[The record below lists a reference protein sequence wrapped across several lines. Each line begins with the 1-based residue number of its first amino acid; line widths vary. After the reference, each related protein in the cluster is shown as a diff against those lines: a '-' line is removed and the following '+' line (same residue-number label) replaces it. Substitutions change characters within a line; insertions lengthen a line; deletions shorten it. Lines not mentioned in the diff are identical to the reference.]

1 MLAERKI
8 SCNFDNSFY
17 IEKDIIMQNFD
28 YQTPTRLIF
37 GKGVVAEKLQGVM
50 AQFGNRVL
58 ITYGGG
64 SIKRSGLY
72 DQVLQ
77 LLGGKEIYEL
87 PGIEPNPKFN
97 PSVLEGVRI
106 CKEHDIDV
114 ILAVGGGSVLDCTKA
129 IAGAACSDADPW
141 DIVTGK
147 APTLKAIPI
156 VDIITLAATGSEYD
170 QGGVISRTETN
181 DKLAYFSPLVFPAV
195 SFIDP
200 TYTFT
205 LPVKQTLAGV
215 ADCINHIMEQYFCG
229 EHIMMNDA
237 FMEGAVRSLVQNVHI
252 VLEEPDNYNAR
263 AEIFYATTLGCNG
276 IYSLGNSE
284 GGWPMH
290 AIEHALSGHYDI
302 THGEGLAIVT
312 PRWMRHI
319 LHSTSGEL
327 HEQVVERITSFGRN
341 VFGTETP
348 EESIQAVHA
357 FYEGI
362 GIPMTLGAVG
372 IDGSRIDE
380 MAHHIAVNEGLDQ
393 AWVPLHE
400 EDIAAILRDCL

>member
-1 MLAERKI
+1 MV
-8 SCNFDNSFY
+8 
-17 IEKDIIMQNFD
+17 NFD

-37 GKGVVAEKLQGVM
+37 GKGVVAEKLQEVM
-50 AQFGNRVL
+50 AQYGNRVL

-72 DQVLQ
+72 DQVLE
-77 LLGGKEIYEL
+77 LLKDKEIYEL
-87 PGIEPNPKFN
+87 SGIEPNPKFN
-97 PSVLEGVRI
+97 PSVLAGVRI
-106 CKEHDIDV
+106 CKEHHIDV
-114 ILAVGGGSVLDCTKA
+114 ILSVGGGSVLDCTKA
-129 IAGAACSDADPW
+129 IAGAACSDEDPW

-170 QGGVISRTETN
+170 SGGVISRTESN
-181 DKLAYFSPLVFPAV
+181 DKLAYFSPYVFPAV

-215 ADCINHIMEQYFCG
+215 ADCINHIMEQYFCR
-229 EHIMMNDA
+229 EHISMNDA
-237 FMEGAVRSLVQNVHI
+237 FMEGAVRSLVRNVKV
-252 VLEEPDNYNAR
+252 VLEKPDDYEAR

-276 IYSLGNSE
+276 IYALGNSAS
-284 GGWPMH
+284 GWPMH

-319 LHSTSGEL
+319 LNSTTGEL
-327 HEQVVERITSFGRN
+327 HEQVVERITSFGQN
-341 VFGTETP
+341 VFGTATP
-348 EESIQAVHA
+348 EESIQAIHD
-357 FYEGI
+357 FYKGI
-362 GIPMTLGAVG
+362 GIPMTLREVG
-372 IDGSRIDE
+372 IDESRIGE
-380 MAHHIAVNEGLDQ
+380 MAHHVALNEGLDE

>member
-1 MLAERKI
+1 MV
-8 SCNFDNSFY
+8 
-17 IEKDIIMQNFD
+17 NFD

-37 GKGVVAEKLQGVM
+37 GRGVVQEKLHDVM
-50 AQFGNRVL
+50 EKFGKRVL
-58 ITYGGG
+58 ITWGGG

-72 DQVLQ
+72 DQVREILKD
-77 LLGGKEIYEL
+77 KEIHEL
-87 PGIEPNPKFN
+87 PGIEPNPKYD

-106 CKEHDIDV
+106 CKEKNIDV
-114 ILAVGGGSVLDCTKA
+114 ILSVVGGSVLDCTKA

-141 DIVTGK
+141 DVITMKV
-147 APTLKAIPI
+147 PTLKAIPI

-170 QGGVISRTETN
+170 RGGVISRTDTN
-181 DKLAYFSPLVFPAV
+181 DKLAYFSDLVFPAV

-205 LPVKQTLAGV
+205 LPVRQTLAGV
-215 ADCINHIMEQYFCG
+215 SDCINHIMEQYFCG

-237 FMEGAVRSLVQNVHI
+237 FMEGAIKSLMKNVRI
-252 VLEEPDNYNAR
+252 VLKDPENYDAR

-284 GGWPMH
+284 SGWPMH

-302 THGEGLAIVT
+302 NHGEGLAIVT
-312 PRWMRHI
+312 PRWMKHI
-319 LHSTSGEL
+319 LSEKTIESF
-327 HEQVVERITSFGRN
+327 VSFGTG
-341 VFGTETP
+341 VFGIDPALP
-348 EESIQAVHA
+348 EMEIAEKAIQSIHD
-357 FYEGI
+357 FYREI
-362 GIPMTLGAVG
+362 GLPMTLREVG

-380 MAHHIAVNEGLDQ
+380 MAHHIAVNEGLEN
-393 AWVPLHE
+393 AWAPLHE

>member
-1 MLAERKI
+1 MV
-8 SCNFDNSFY
+8 
-17 IEKDIIMQNFD
+17 NFD

-37 GKGVVAEKLQGVM
+37 GKGVVAEKLQAVM
-50 AQFGNRVL
+50 AQYGKKVL

-72 DQVLQ
+72 DQVKEILKD
-77 LLGGKEIYEL
+77 KEIYEL

-106 CKEHDIDV
+106 CKEQNIDV
-114 ILAVGGGSVLDCTKA
+114 ILSVGGGSVLDCTKA

-141 DIVTGK
+141 DVVTMK
-147 APTLKAIPI
+147 APTTKAVPI

-170 QGGVISRTETN
+170 SGAVISRTETN
-181 DKLAYFSPLVFPAV
+181 DKLAYFSKHVFPEV

-205 LPVKQTLAGV
+205 LPAKQTLAGV

-229 EHIMMNDA
+229 VHILMNDA
-237 FMEGAVRSLVQNVHI
+237 FMEGAIKSLMKNVKI
-252 VLEEPDNYNAR
+252 VLAEPENYEAR

-276 IYSLGNSE
+276 IYALGNSY

-290 AIEHALSGHYDI
+290 SIEHALSGHYDI

-312 PRWMRHI
+312 PRWMKHI
-319 LHSTSGEL
+319 LNSTSGEL
-327 HEQVVERITSFGRN
+327 HEQVVERITSFGKN
-341 VFGTETP
+341 IFGVETP
-348 EESIQAVHA
+348 EAAIAAIHN
-357 FYEGI
+357 FYKEI
-362 GIPMTLGAVG
+362 GIPMTLGEVG
-372 IDGSRIDE
+372 IDDSRIDE
-380 MAHHIAVNEGLDQ
+380 MAHHIAVNEGLDR

-400 EDIAAILRDCL
+400 ADIAAILRDCL

>member
-1 MLAERKI
+1 MV
-8 SCNFDNSFY
+8 
-17 IEKDIIMQNFD
+17 NFD

-37 GKGVVAEKLQGVM
+37 GRGVVQEKLHDVM
-50 AQFGNRVL
+50 EKFGKRVL
-58 ITYGGG
+58 ITWGGG

-72 DQVLQ
+72 DQVREILKD
-77 LLGGKEIYEL
+77 KEIYEL
-87 PGIEPNPKFN
+87 PGIEPNPKYD

-106 CKEHDIDV
+106 CKEKNIDV
-114 ILAVGGGSVLDCTKA
+114 ILSVGGGSVLDCTKA

-141 DIVTGK
+141 DVITMKV
-147 APTLKAIPI
+147 PTLKAIPI

-170 QGGVISRTETN
+170 RGGVISRTDTN
-181 DKLAYFSPLVFPAV
+181 DKLAYFSDLVFPAV

-205 LPVKQTLAGV
+205 LPVRQTLAGV
-215 ADCINHIMEQYFCG
+215 SDCINHIMEQYFCG

-237 FMEGAVRSLVQNVHI
+237 FMEGAIKSLMKNVRI
-252 VLEEPDNYNAR
+252 VLEDPENYEAR

-284 GGWPMH
+284 SGWPMH

-302 THGEGLAIVT
+302 NHGEGLAIVT
-312 PRWMRHI
+312 PRWMKHI
-319 LHSTSGEL
+319 LSEKTI
-327 HEQVVERITSFGRN
+327 ERFVSFGTG
-341 VFGTETP
+341 VFGIDSALP
-348 EESIQAVHA
+348 EMEIAEKAIKAIHD
-357 FYEGI
+357 FYLGI
-362 GIPMTLGAVG
+362 GIPMTLGEVG

-380 MAHHIAVNEGLDQ
+380 MAHHIAVNEGLEN
-393 AWVPLHE
+393 AWAPLHE

>member
-1 MLAERKI
+1 MV
-8 SCNFDNSFY
+8 
-17 IEKDIIMQNFD
+17 NFD

-37 GKGVVAEKLQGVM
+37 GRGVVQEKLHDVM
-50 AQFGNRVL
+50 KKFGKRVL
-58 ITYGGG
+58 ITWGGG

-72 DQVLQ
+72 DQVREILKD
-77 LLGGKEIYEL
+77 KEIYEL
-87 PGIEPNPKFN
+87 PGIEPNPKYD

-106 CKEHDIDV
+106 CKEKNIDV
-114 ILAVGGGSVLDCTKA
+114 ILSVGGGSVLDCTKA

-141 DIVTGK
+141 DVITMKV
-147 APTLKAIPI
+147 PTLKAIPI

-170 QGGVISRTETN
+170 RGGVISRTDTN
-181 DKLAYFSPLVFPAV
+181 DKLAYFSDLVFPAV

-205 LPVKQTLAGV
+205 LPVRQTLAGV
-215 ADCINHIMEQYFCG
+215 SDCINHIMEQYFCG

-237 FMEGAVRSLVQNVHI
+237 FMEGAIKSLMKNVRI
-252 VLEEPDNYNAR
+252 VLKDPENYDAR

-284 GGWPMH
+284 SGWPMH

-302 THGEGLAIVT
+302 NHGEGLAIVT
-312 PRWMRHI
+312 PRWMKHI
-319 LHSTSGEL
+319 LSEKTL
-327 HEQVVERITSFGRN
+327 ERFVAFGTG
-341 VFGTETP
+341 VFGIDPALP
-348 EESIQAVHA
+348 EMEIAEKAIQSIHD
-357 FYEGI
+357 FYREI
-362 GIPMTLGAVG
+362 GLPMTLREVG

-380 MAHHIAVNEGLDQ
+380 MAHHIAVNEGLEN
-393 AWVPLHE
+393 AWAPLHE

>member
-1 MLAERKI
+1 MV
-8 SCNFDNSFY
+8 
-17 IEKDIIMQNFD
+17 NFD

-37 GKGVVAEKLQGVM
+37 GRGVVQEKLHDVM
-50 AQFGNRVL
+50 EKFGKRVL
-58 ITYGGG
+58 ITWGGG

-72 DQVLQ
+72 DQVREILKD
-77 LLGGKEIYEL
+77 KEIHEL
-87 PGIEPNPKFN
+87 PGIEPNPKYD

-106 CKEHDIDV
+106 CKEKNIDV
-114 ILAVGGGSVLDCTKA
+114 ILSVGGGSVLDCTKA

-141 DIVTGK
+141 DVITMKV
-147 APTLKAIPI
+147 PTLKAIPI

-170 QGGVISRTETN
+170 RGGVISRTDTN
-181 DKLAYFSPLVFPAV
+181 DKLAYFSDLVFPAV

-205 LPVKQTLAGV
+205 LPVRQTLAGV
-215 ADCINHIMEQYFCG
+215 SDCINHIMEQYFCG

-237 FMEGAVRSLVQNVHI
+237 FMEGAIKSLMKNVRI
-252 VLEEPDNYNAR
+252 VLEDPENYDAR

-284 GGWPMH
+284 SGWPMH

-302 THGEGLAIVT
+302 NHGEGLAIVT
-312 PRWMRHI
+312 PRWMKHI
-319 LHSTSGEL
+319 LSEKTI
-327 HEQVVERITSFGRN
+327 ERFVSFGTG
-341 VFGTETP
+341 VFGIDPALP
-348 EESIQAVHA
+348 EMEIAEKAIQSIHD
-357 FYEGI
+357 FYREI
-362 GIPMTLGAVG
+362 GLPMTLRKVG

-380 MAHHIAVNEGLDQ
+380 MAHHIAVNEGLEN
-393 AWVPLHE
+393 AWAPLHE

>member
-1 MLAERKI
+1 MV
-8 SCNFDNSFY
+8 
-17 IEKDIIMQNFD
+17 NFD

-37 GKGVVAEKLQGVM
+37 GRGVVQEKLHDVM
-50 AQFGNRVL
+50 EKFGKRVL
-58 ITYGGG
+58 ITWGGG

-72 DQVLQ
+72 DQVREILKD
-77 LLGGKEIYEL
+77 KEIYEL
-87 PGIEPNPKFN
+87 PGIEPNPKYD

-106 CKEHDIDV
+106 CKEKNIDV
-114 ILAVGGGSVLDCTKA
+114 ILSVGGGSVLDCTKA

-141 DIVTGK
+141 DVITMKV
-147 APTLKAIPI
+147 PTLKAIPI

-170 QGGVISRTETN
+170 RGGVISRTDTN
-181 DKLAYFSPLVFPAV
+181 DKLAYFSDLVFPAV

-205 LPVKQTLAGV
+205 LPVRQTLAGV
-215 ADCINHIMEQYFCG
+215 SDCINHIMEQYFCG

-237 FMEGAVRSLVQNVHI
+237 FMEGAIKSLMKNVRI
-252 VLEEPDNYNAR
+252 VLEDPENYEAR

-284 GGWPMH
+284 SGWPMH

-302 THGEGLAIVT
+302 NHGEGLAIVT
-312 PRWMRHI
+312 PRWMKHI
-319 LHSTSGEL
+319 LSEKTI
-327 HEQVVERITSFGRN
+327 ERFVSFGTG
-341 VFGTETP
+341 VFGIDPALP
-348 EESIQAVHA
+348 EMEIAEKAIKAIHD
-357 FYEGI
+357 FYLEI
-362 GIPMTLGAVG
+362 GIPMTLGEVG

-380 MAHHIAVNEGLDQ
+380 MAHHIAVNEGLEN
-393 AWVPLHE
+393 AWAPLYE

>member
-1 MLAERKI
+1 MV
-8 SCNFDNSFY
+8 
-17 IEKDIIMQNFD
+17 NFD

-37 GKGVVAEKLQGVM
+37 GRGVVQEKLHDVM
-50 AQFGNRVL
+50 EKFGKRVL
-58 ITYGGG
+58 ITWGGG

-72 DQVLQ
+72 DQVREILQ
-77 LLGGKEIYEL
+77 DKEIYEL
-87 PGIEPNPKFN
+87 PGIEPNPKYD

-106 CKEHDIDV
+106 CKEKNIDV
-114 ILAVGGGSVLDCTKA
+114 ILSVGGGSVLDCTKA

-141 DIVTGK
+141 DIITMKV
-147 APTLKAIPI
+147 PTLKAIPI

-170 QGGVISRTETN
+170 RGGVISRTDTN
-181 DKLAYFSPLVFPAV
+181 DKLAYFSDLVFPAV

-205 LPVKQTLAGV
+205 LPVRQTLAGV
-215 ADCINHIMEQYFCG
+215 SDCINHIMEQYFCG

-237 FMEGAVRSLVQNVHI
+237 FMEGAIKSLMKNVII
-252 VLEEPDNYNAR
+252 VLEDPENYEAR

-284 GGWPMH
+284 SGWPMH

-302 THGEGLAIVT
+302 NHGEGLAIVT
-312 PRWMRHI
+312 PRWMKHI
-319 LHSTSGEL
+319 LSEKTI
-327 HEQVVERITSFGRN
+327 ERFVSFGTG
-341 VFGTETP
+341 VFGIDSALP
-348 EESIQAVHA
+348 EMEIAEKAIKAIHD
-357 FYEGI
+357 FYLGI
-362 GIPMTLGAVG
+362 GIPMTLGEVG

-380 MAHHIAVNEGLDQ
+380 MAHHIAVNEGLEN
-393 AWVPLHE
+393 AWAPLHE

>member
-1 MLAERKI
+1 MR
-8 SCNFDNSFY
+8 
-17 IEKDIIMQNFD
+17 NFD

-50 AQFGNRVL
+50 AKFGNKVL

-77 LLGGKEIYEL
+77 LLEGKEIYEL

-106 CKEHDIDV
+106 CKEKDIDV
-114 ILAVGGGSVLDCTKA
+114 ILSVGGGSVLDCTKA

-170 QGGVISRTETN
+170 SGGVISRTETN

-237 FMEGAVRSLVQNVHI
+237 FMEGAVKSLVKNVRI
-252 VLEEPDNYNAR
+252 VLNEPDNYNAR

-276 IYSLGNSE
+276 IYALGNSE
-284 GGWPMH
+284 SGWPMH

-319 LHSTSGEL
+319 LNTTTGEL
-327 HEQVVERITSFGRN
+327 HAQVVERITSFGKN
-341 VFGTETP
+341 VFGTSTP
-348 EESIQAVHA
+348 EESIQAIHD
-357 FYEGI
+357 FYASI

-393 AWVPLHE
+393 AWVPLYE

>member
-1 MLAERKI
+1 MV
-8 SCNFDNSFY
+8 
-17 IEKDIIMQNFD
+17 NFD

-37 GKGVVAEKLQGVM
+37 GRGVVQEKLHDVM
-50 AQFGNRVL
+50 EKFGKRVL
-58 ITYGGG
+58 ITWGGG

-72 DQVLQ
+72 DQVREILKD
-77 LLGGKEIYEL
+77 KEIYEL
-87 PGIEPNPKFN
+87 PGIEPNPKYD

-106 CKEHDIDV
+106 CKEKNIDV
-114 ILAVGGGSVLDCTKA
+114 ILSVGGGSVLDCTKA

-141 DIVTGK
+141 DVITMK
-147 APTLKAIPI
+147 IPTLKAIPI

-170 QGGVISRTETN
+170 RGGVISRTDTN
-181 DKLAYFSPLVFPAV
+181 DKLAYFSDLVFPAV

-205 LPVKQTLAGV
+205 LPVRQTLAGV
-215 ADCINHIMEQYFCG
+215 SDCINHIMEQYFCG

-237 FMEGAVRSLVQNVHI
+237 FMEGAIKSLMKNVRI
-252 VLEEPDNYNAR
+252 VLEDPENYDAR

-284 GGWPMH
+284 SGWPMH

-302 THGEGLAIVT
+302 NHGEGLAIVT
-312 PRWMRHI
+312 PRWMKHI
-319 LHSTSGEL
+319 LSEKTL
-327 HEQVVERITSFGRN
+327 ERFVAFGTG
-341 VFGTETP
+341 VFGIDPALP
-348 EESIQAVHA
+348 EMEIAEKAIQSIHD
-357 FYEGI
+357 FYREI
-362 GIPMTLGAVG
+362 GLPMTLREVG

-380 MAHHIAVNEGLDQ
+380 MAHHIAVNEGLEN
-393 AWVPLHE
+393 AWAPLHE

>member
-1 MLAERKI
+1 MV
-8 SCNFDNSFY
+8 
-17 IEKDIIMQNFD
+17 NFD

-37 GKGVVAEKLQGVM
+37 GRGVVQEKLHDVM
-50 AQFGNRVL
+50 EKFGKRVL
-58 ITYGGG
+58 ITWGGG

-72 DQVLQ
+72 DQVREILKD
-77 LLGGKEIYEL
+77 KEIHEL
-87 PGIEPNPKFN
+87 PGIEPNPKYD

-106 CKEHDIDV
+106 CKEKNIDV
-114 ILAVGGGSVLDCTKA
+114 ILSVGGGSVLDCTKA

-141 DIVTGK
+141 DVITMKV
-147 APTLKAIPI
+147 PTLKAIPI

-170 QGGVISRTETN
+170 RGGVISRTDTN
-181 DKLAYFSPLVFPAV
+181 DKLAYFSDLVFPAV

-205 LPVKQTLAGV
+205 LPVRQALAGV
-215 ADCINHIMEQYFCG
+215 SDCINHIMEQYFCG

-237 FMEGAVRSLVQNVHI
+237 FMEGAIKSLMKNVRI
-252 VLEEPDNYNAR
+252 VLKDPENYDAR

-284 GGWPMH
+284 SGWPMH

-302 THGEGLAIVT
+302 NHGEGLAIVT
-312 PRWMRHI
+312 PRWMKHI
-319 LHSTSGEL
+319 LSEKTL
-327 HEQVVERITSFGRN
+327 ERFVAFGTG
-341 VFGTETP
+341 VFGIDPALP
-348 EESIQAVHA
+348 EMEIAEKAIQSIHD
-357 FYEGI
+357 FYREI
-362 GIPMTLGAVG
+362 GLPMTLREVG

-380 MAHHIAVNEGLDQ
+380 MAHHIAVNEGLEN
-393 AWVPLHE
+393 AWAPLHE

>member
-1 MLAERKI
+1 MV
-8 SCNFDNSFY
+8 
-17 IEKDIIMQNFD
+17 NFD

-37 GKGVVAEKLQGVM
+37 GRGVVQEKLHDVM
-50 AQFGNRVL
+50 EKFGKRVL
-58 ITYGGG
+58 ITWGGG

-72 DQVLQ
+72 DQVREILKD
-77 LLGGKEIYEL
+77 KEIHEL
-87 PGIEPNPKFN
+87 PGIEPNPKYD

-106 CKEHDIDV
+106 CKEKNIDV
-114 ILAVGGGSVLDCTKA
+114 ILSVGGGSVLDCTKA

-141 DIVTGK
+141 DVITMKV
-147 APTLKAIPI
+147 PTLKAIPI

-170 QGGVISRTETN
+170 RGGVISRTDTN
-181 DKLAYFSPLVFPAV
+181 DKLAYFSDLVFPAV

-205 LPVKQTLAGV
+205 LPVRQTLAGV
-215 ADCINHIMEQYFCG
+215 SDCINHIMEQYFCG

-237 FMEGAVRSLVQNVHI
+237 FMEGAIKSLMKNVRI
-252 VLEEPDNYNAR
+252 VLKDPENYDAR

-284 GGWPMH
+284 SGWPMH

-302 THGEGLAIVT
+302 NHGEGLAIVT
-312 PRWMRHI
+312 PRWMKHI
-319 LHSTSGEL
+319 LSEKTL
-327 HEQVVERITSFGRN
+327 ERFVSFGTG
-341 VFGTETP
+341 VFGIDPALP
-348 EESIQAVHA
+348 EMEIAEKAIQSIHD
-357 FYEGI
+357 FYREI
-362 GIPMTLGAVG
+362 GLPMTLREVG

-380 MAHHIAVNEGLDQ
+380 MAHHIAVNEGLEN
-393 AWVPLHE
+393 AWAPLHE

>member
-1 MLAERKI
+1 MV
-8 SCNFDNSFY
+8 
-17 IEKDIIMQNFD
+17 NFD

-37 GKGVVAEKLQGVM
+37 GRGVVQEKLHDVM
-50 AQFGNRVL
+50 EKFGKRVL
-58 ITYGGG
+58 ITWGGG

-72 DQVLQ
+72 DQVREILKD
-77 LLGGKEIYEL
+77 KEIYEL
-87 PGIEPNPKFN
+87 PGIEPNPKYD

-106 CKEHDIDV
+106 CKEKNIDV
-114 ILAVGGGSVLDCTKA
+114 ILSVGGGSVLDCTKA

-141 DIVTGK
+141 DVITMKV
-147 APTLKAIPI
+147 PTLKAIPI

-170 QGGVISRTETN
+170 RGGVISRTDTN
-181 DKLAYFSPLVFPAV
+181 DKLAYFSDLVFPAV

-205 LPVKQTLAGV
+205 LPVRQTLAGV
-215 ADCINHIMEQYFCG
+215 SDCINHIMEQYFCG

-237 FMEGAVRSLVQNVHI
+237 FMEGAIKSLMKNVRI
-252 VLEEPDNYNAR
+252 VLEDPENYEAR

-284 GGWPMH
+284 SGWPMH

-302 THGEGLAIVT
+302 NHGEGLAIVT
-312 PRWMRHI
+312 PRWMKHI
-319 LHSTSGEL
+319 LSEKTL
-327 HEQVVERITSFGRN
+327 ERFVSFGTG
-341 VFGTETP
+341 VFGIDPALP
-348 EESIQAVHA
+348 EMEIAEKAIQSIHD
-357 FYEGI
+357 FYREI
-362 GIPMTLGAVG
+362 GLPMTLREVG

-380 MAHHIAVNEGLDQ
+380 MAHHIAVNEGLEN
-393 AWVPLHE
+393 AWAPLYE

>member
-1 MLAERKI
+1 MV
-8 SCNFDNSFY
+8 
-17 IEKDIIMQNFD
+17 NFD

-37 GKGVVAEKLQGVM
+37 GRGVVQEKLHDVM
-50 AQFGNRVL
+50 EKFGKRVL
-58 ITYGGG
+58 ITWGGG

-72 DQVLQ
+72 DQVRDILKD
-77 LLGGKEIYEL
+77 KEIYEL
-87 PGIEPNPKFN
+87 PGIEPNPKYD

-106 CKEHDIDV
+106 CKEKNIDV
-114 ILAVGGGSVLDCTKA
+114 ILSVGGGSVLDCTKA

-141 DIVTGK
+141 DVITMK
-147 APTLKAIPI
+147 IPTLKAIPI

-170 QGGVISRTETN
+170 RGGVISRTDTN
-181 DKLAYFSPLVFPAV
+181 DKLAYFSDLVFPAV

-205 LPVKQTLAGV
+205 LPVRQTLSGV
-215 ADCINHIMEQYFCG
+215 SDCINHIMEQYFCG

-237 FMEGAVRSLVQNVHI
+237 FMEGAIKSLMKNVRI
-252 VLEEPDNYNAR
+252 VLEDPENYEAR

-284 GGWPMH
+284 SGWPMH

-302 THGEGLAIVT
+302 NHGEGLAIVT
-312 PRWMRHI
+312 PRWMKHI
-319 LHSTSGEL
+319 LSEKTL
-327 HEQVVERITSFGRN
+327 ERFVSFGTG
-341 VFGTETP
+341 VFGIDPALP
-348 EESIQAVHA
+348 EMEIAEKAIQSIHD
-357 FYEGI
+357 FYREI
-362 GIPMTLGAVG
+362 GLPMTLRKVG

-380 MAHHIAVNEGLDQ
+380 MAHHIAVNEGLEN
-393 AWVPLHE
+393 AWAPLHE

>member
-1 MLAERKI
+1 MV
-8 SCNFDNSFY
+8 
-17 IEKDIIMQNFD
+17 NFD

-37 GKGVVAEKLQGVM
+37 GRGVVQEKLHDVM
-50 AQFGNRVL
+50 EKFGKRVL
-58 ITYGGG
+58 ITWGGG

-72 DQVLQ
+72 DQVREILKD
-77 LLGGKEIYEL
+77 KEIYEL
-87 PGIEPNPKFN
+87 PGIEPNPKYD

-106 CKEHDIDV
+106 CKKKNIDV
-114 ILAVGGGSVLDCTKA
+114 ILSVGGGSVLDCTKA

-141 DIVTGK
+141 DVITMKV
-147 APTLKAIPI
+147 PTLKAIPI

-170 QGGVISRTETN
+170 RGGVISRTDTN
-181 DKLAYFSPLVFPAV
+181 DKLAYFSDLVFPAV

-205 LPVKQTLAGV
+205 LPVRQTLAGV
-215 ADCINHIMEQYFCG
+215 SDCINHIMEQYFCG

-237 FMEGAVRSLVQNVHI
+237 FMEGAIKSLMKNVRI
-252 VLEEPDNYNAR
+252 VLEDPENYEAR

-284 GGWPMH
+284 SGWPMH

-302 THGEGLAIVT
+302 NHGEGLAIVT
-312 PRWMRHI
+312 PRWMKHI
-319 LHSTSGEL
+319 LSEKTL
-327 HEQVVERITSFGRN
+327 ERFVAFGTG
-341 VFGTETP
+341 VFGIDPALP
-348 EESIQAVHA
+348 EMEIAEKAIQSIHD
-357 FYEGI
+357 FYREI
-362 GIPMTLGAVG
+362 GLPMTLREVG

-380 MAHHIAVNEGLDQ
+380 MAHHIAVNEGLEN
-393 AWVPLHE
+393 AWAPLHE

>member
-1 MLAERKI
+1 MV
-8 SCNFDNSFY
+8 
-17 IEKDIIMQNFD
+17 NFD

-37 GKGVVAEKLQGVM
+37 GRGVVQEKLHDVM
-50 AQFGNRVL
+50 EKFGKRVL
-58 ITYGGG
+58 ITWGGG

-72 DQVLQ
+72 DQVREILKD
-77 LLGGKEIYEL
+77 KEIYEL
-87 PGIEPNPKFN
+87 PGIEPNPKYD

-106 CKEHDIDV
+106 CKEKNIDV
-114 ILAVGGGSVLDCTKA
+114 ILSVGGGSVLDCTKA

-141 DIVTGK
+141 DVITMKV
-147 APTLKAIPI
+147 PTLKAIPI

-170 QGGVISRTETN
+170 RGGVISRTDTN
-181 DKLAYFSPLVFPAV
+181 DKLAYFSDLVFPAV

-205 LPVKQTLAGV
+205 LPVRQTLAGV
-215 ADCINHIMEQYFCG
+215 SDCINHIMEQYFCG

-237 FMEGAVRSLVQNVHI
+237 FMEGAIKSLMKNVRI
-252 VLEEPDNYNAR
+252 VLEDPENYDAR

-284 GGWPMH
+284 SGWPMH

-302 THGEGLAIVT
+302 NHGEGLAIVT
-312 PRWMRHI
+312 PRWMKHI
-319 LHSTSGEL
+319 LSEKTI
-327 HEQVVERITSFGRN
+327 ERFVAFGTG
-341 VFGTETP
+341 VFGIDPALP
-348 EESIQAVHA
+348 EMEIAEKAIQSIHD
-357 FYEGI
+357 FYREI
-362 GIPMTLGAVG
+362 GLPMTLREVG

-380 MAHHIAVNEGLDQ
+380 IAHHIAVNEGLEN
-393 AWVPLHE
+393 AWAPLHE

>member
-1 MLAERKI
+1 MV
-8 SCNFDNSFY
+8 
-17 IEKDIIMQNFD
+17 NFD

-37 GKGVVAEKLQGVM
+37 GRGVVQEKLHDVM
-50 AQFGNRVL
+50 EIFGKRVL
-58 ITYGGG
+58 ITWGGG

-72 DQVLQ
+72 DQVRDILKD
-77 LLGGKEIYEL
+77 KEIYEL
-87 PGIEPNPKFN
+87 PGIEPNPKYD

-106 CKEHDIDV
+106 CKEKNIDV
-114 ILAVGGGSVLDCTKA
+114 ILSVGGGSVLDCTKA

-141 DIVTGK
+141 DVITMKV
-147 APTLKAIPI
+147 PTLKAIPI

-170 QGGVISRTETN
+170 RGGVISRTDTN
-181 DKLAYFSPLVFPAV
+181 DKLAYFSDLVFPAV

-205 LPVKQTLAGV
+205 LPVRQTLAGV
-215 ADCINHIMEQYFCG
+215 SDCINHIMEQYFCG

-237 FMEGAVRSLVQNVHI
+237 FMEGAIKSLMKNVRI
-252 VLEEPDNYNAR
+252 VLEDPENYEAR

-284 GGWPMH
+284 SGWPMH

-302 THGEGLAIVT
+302 NHGEGLAIVT
-312 PRWMRHI
+312 PRWMKHI
-319 LHSTSGEL
+319 LSEKTI
-327 HEQVVERITSFGRN
+327 ERFVSFGTG
-341 VFGTETP
+341 VFGIDPALP
-348 EESIQAVHA
+348 EMEIAEKAIQSIHD
-357 FYEGI
+357 FYREI
-362 GIPMTLGAVG
+362 GLPMTLREVG

-380 MAHHIAVNEGLDQ
+380 MAHHIAVNEGLEN
-393 AWVPLHE
+393 AWAPLYE

>member
-1 MLAERKI
+1 MV
-8 SCNFDNSFY
+8 
-17 IEKDIIMQNFD
+17 NFD

-37 GKGVVAEKLQGVM
+37 GRGVVQEKLHDIM
-50 AQFGNRVL
+50 EKFGKRVL
-58 ITYGGG
+58 ITWGGG

-72 DQVLQ
+72 DQVRDILKD
-77 LLGGKEIYEL
+77 KEIYEL
-87 PGIEPNPKFN
+87 PGIEPNPKYD

-106 CKEHDIDV
+106 CKEKNIDV
-114 ILAVGGGSVLDCTKA
+114 ILSVGGGSVLDCTKA

-141 DIVTGK
+141 DVITMKV
-147 APTLKAIPI
+147 PTLKAIPI

-170 QGGVISRTETN
+170 RGGVISRTDTN
-181 DKLAYFSPLVFPAV
+181 DKLAYFSDLVFPAV

-205 LPVKQTLAGV
+205 LPVRQTLAGV
-215 ADCINHIMEQYFCG
+215 SDCINHIMEQYFCG

-237 FMEGAVRSLVQNVHI
+237 FMEGAIKSLMKNVRI
-252 VLEEPDNYNAR
+252 VLEDPENYEAR

-284 GGWPMH
+284 SGWPMH

-302 THGEGLAIVT
+302 NHGEGLAIVT
-312 PRWMRHI
+312 PRWMKHI
-319 LHSTSGEL
+319 LSEKTI
-327 HEQVVERITSFGRN
+327 ERFVSFGTG
-341 VFGTETP
+341 VFGIDPALP
-348 EESIQAVHA
+348 EMEIAEKAIQSIHD
-357 FYEGI
+357 FYREI
-362 GIPMTLGAVG
+362 GLPMTLSEVG

-380 MAHHIAVNEGLDQ
+380 MAHHIAVNEGLEN
-393 AWVPLHE
+393 AWAPLYE

>member
-1 MLAERKI
+1 MV
-8 SCNFDNSFY
+8 
-17 IEKDIIMQNFD
+17 NFD

-37 GKGVVAEKLQGVM
+37 GRGVVQEKLHDVM
-50 AQFGNRVL
+50 EKFGKRVL
-58 ITYGGG
+58 ITWGGG

-72 DQVLQ
+72 DQVREILKD
-77 LLGGKEIYEL
+77 KEIHEL
-87 PGIEPNPKFN
+87 PGIEPNPKYD

-106 CKEHDIDV
+106 CKEKNIDV
-114 ILAVGGGSVLDCTKA
+114 ILSVGGGSVLDCTKA

-141 DIVTGK
+141 DVITMKV
-147 APTLKAIPI
+147 PTLKAIPI

-170 QGGVISRTETN
+170 RGGVISRTDTN
-181 DKLAYFSPLVFPAV
+181 DKLAYFSDLVFPAV

-205 LPVKQTLAGV
+205 LPVRQTLAGV
-215 ADCINHIMEQYFCG
+215 SDCINHIMEQYFCG

-237 FMEGAVRSLVQNVHI
+237 FMEGAIKSLMKNVRI
-252 VLEEPDNYNAR
+252 VLEDPENYEAR

-284 GGWPMH
+284 SGWPMH

-302 THGEGLAIVT
+302 NHGEGLAIVT
-312 PRWMRHI
+312 PRWMKHI
-319 LHSTSGEL
+319 LSEKTI
-327 HEQVVERITSFGRN
+327 ERFVSFGTG
-341 VFGTETP
+341 VFGIDPALP
-348 EESIQAVHA
+348 EMEIAEKAIQSIHD
-357 FYEGI
+357 FYREI
-362 GIPMTLGAVG
+362 GLPMTLREVG

-380 MAHHIAVNEGLDQ
+380 MAHHIAVNEGLEN
-393 AWVPLHE
+393 AWAPLYE

>member
-1 MLAERKI
+1 MV
-8 SCNFDNSFY
+8 
-17 IEKDIIMQNFD
+17 NFD

-37 GKGVVAEKLQGVM
+37 GRGVVQEKLHDVM
-50 AQFGNRVL
+50 EKFGKRVL
-58 ITYGGG
+58 ITWGGG

-72 DQVLQ
+72 DQVRDILKD
-77 LLGGKEIYEL
+77 KEIYEL
-87 PGIEPNPKFN
+87 PGIEPNPKYD

-106 CKEHDIDV
+106 CKEKNIDV
-114 ILAVGGGSVLDCTKA
+114 ILSVGGGSVLDCTKA

-141 DIVTGK
+141 DVITMKV
-147 APTLKAIPI
+147 PTLKAIPI

-170 QGGVISRTETN
+170 RGGVISRTDTN
-181 DKLAYFSPLVFPAV
+181 DKLAYFSDLVFPAV

-205 LPVKQTLAGV
+205 LPVRQTLAGV
-215 ADCINHIMEQYFCG
+215 SDCINHIMEQYFCG

-237 FMEGAVRSLVQNVHI
+237 FMEGAIKSLMKNVRI
-252 VLEEPDNYNAR
+252 VLKDPENYDAR

-284 GGWPMH
+284 SGWPMH

-302 THGEGLAIVT
+302 NHGEGLAIVT
-312 PRWMRHI
+312 PRWMKHI
-319 LHSTSGEL
+319 LSEKTL
-327 HEQVVERITSFGRN
+327 ERFVAFGTG
-341 VFGTETP
+341 VFGIDPALP
-348 EESIQAVHA
+348 EMEIAEKAIQSIHD
-357 FYEGI
+357 FYREI
-362 GIPMTLGAVG
+362 GLPMTLREVG

-380 MAHHIAVNEGLDQ
+380 MAHHIAVNEGLEN
-393 AWVPLHE
+393 AWAPLHE